1 MGLKL
6 HEVWLFNFSYA
17 KMATFGGHFHY
28 ALCMERLLF
37 YAKHC
42 PLALNPE
49 EPSRTWELHQT
60 QWGSNYI
67 KSNYIFNFL
76 LAKWPS
82 FAAIFITLW
91 IQKVF
96 CFMLSIFLWSSQLW
110 GAKPHLGVAPNTM
123 GLKLRNGSNLKIQI
137 QFDPSILKVGLW
149 LLLCC

>member
-1 MGLKL
+1 MEVKWKYHDLSFYCGLFLIRVHCCRSFIERGKILISVLYSLLAAAPNTMGLKL
-6 HEVWLFNFSYA
+6 HKVSL
-17 KMATFGGHFHY
+17 
-28 ALCMERLLF
+28 
-37 YAKHC
+37 
-42 PLALNPE
+42 
-49 EPSRTWELHQT
+49 
-60 QWGSNYI
+60 
-67 KSNYIFNFL
+67 FNFL

-137 QFDPSILKVGLW
+137 QFDPSILKVSLW
-149 LLLCC
+149 LLLYC